1 MYRSKQKSQ
10 RSRPRNN
17 SNPHQPKSRM
27 PHSTMSVNQLINKVN
42 DESFIR
48 PIEHV
53 LRHQFSDFKI
63 EPRLKANITKK
74 GYISPTPI
82 QDQTLAPGLEGKD
95 VIGIANT
102 GTGKTAA
109 FLIPIINKMLLN
121 HSEQAII
128 LAPTRELAVQI
139 EEEFKDFAKGFGLTS
154 ALCIGGTNLYLQER
168 MFKQPVNFVIGTPGR
183 VIDLLKRKVFTLN
196 RFKNIVLDEADRM
209 VDMGFIKDIRL
220 ILSHLPTDRQ
230 SFFFTAT
237 LEAKV
242 EELIRQFMKNP
253 VKVSMQVRQT
263 SGNIEQDIVHVP
275 NDKKAKENILVQML
289 KQPEYEKVLIFCRTK
304 HGADKVANALHHN
317 YIKANAIHGN
327 KSQNYRLKSL
337 DQFKK
342 GQVQVLVATDVAAR
356 GLDISDVSHVIN
368 FDIPSNY
375 EDYIHRIGRTGRADK
390 KGKALTFVT
399 KE

>member
-1 MYRSKQKSQ
+1 
-10 RSRPRNN
+10 
-17 SNPHQPKSRM
+17 
-27 PHSTMSVNQLINKVN
+27 
-42 DESFIR
+42 
-48 PIEHV
+48 
-53 LRHQFSDFKI
+53 
-63 EPRLKANITKK
+63 
-74 GYISPTPI
+74 
-82 QDQTLAPGLEGKD
+82 
-95 VIGIANT
+95 
-102 GTGKTAA
+102 
-109 FLIPIINKMLLN
+109 
-121 HSEQAII
+121 
-128 LAPTRELAVQI
+128 
-139 EEEFKDFAKGFGLTS
+139 
-154 ALCIGGTNLYLQER
+154 
-168 MFKQPVNFVIGTPGR
+168 
-183 VIDLLKRKVFTLN
+183 
-196 RFKNIVLDEADRM
+196 M

>member
-1 MYRSKQKSQ
+1 MYRSRQKSQ
-10 RSRPRNN
+10 RRRPSSGGN
-17 SNPHQPKSRM
+17 SQQTKSRM
-27 PHSTMSVNQLINKVN
+27 PHSTMNVSQLINKVN
-42 DESFIR
+42 DEAFIK
-48 PIEHV
+48 PKEHV
-53 LRHQFSDFKI
+53 LSHQFSDFKI
-63 EPRLKANITKK
+63 DQRLKNNIANK

-82 QDQTLAPGLEGKD
+82 QDQTIPVGLEGRD

-121 HSEQAII
+121 KSEQALI
-128 LAPTRELAVQI
+128 LAPTRELAFQI
-139 EEEFKDFAKGFGLTS
+139 EAEFKDFAKGLGLTS

-183 VIDLLKRKVFTLN
+183 VIDLLKRKIFSLG

-209 VDMGFIKDIRL
+209 VDMGFIRDIKL
-220 ILSHLPTDRQ
+220 VLSHLPADRQ

-263 SGNIEQDIVHVP
+263 SSNIEQDIIHVP
-275 NDKKAKENILVQML
+275 EDKKAKENILVELL
-289 KQPEYEKVLIFCRTK
+289 KKPEFEKVLVFCRTK
-304 HGADKVANALHHN
+304 HGSDKVVKVLERNF
-317 YIKANAIHGN
+317 IKVSAIHGN
-327 KSQNYRLKSL
+327 KSQNYRIKSL
-337 DQFKK
+337 EQFKQGK
-342 GQVQVLVATDVAAR
+342 VQVLVATDVAAR
-356 GLDISDVSHVIN
+356 GIDISDVSHVIN

-375 EDYIHRIGRTGRADK
+375 DDYVHRIGRTGRADK
-390 KGKALTFVT
+390 KGVALTFVT
-399 KE
+399 A